1 MTTYHQNMG
10 KQAPYGMTGTV
21 HTRIPGGGIPMSK
34 DKDAEREAYQRGARD
49 FAEAVR
55 TMSREVKS
63 PSTVQAYFV
72 AFSAIARQLDVGEW
86 PKGGADGQD

>member
-34 DKDAEREAYQRGARD
+34 DKDAEREAYQRVL
-49 FAEAVR
+49 AELYER
-55 TMSREVKS
+55 MRRIRNE
-63 PSTVQAYFV
+63 
-72 AFSAIARQLDVGEW
+72 SAGRIITLLETEIERGEW
-86 PKGGADGQD
+86 PKGEGE